1 MNQPRSVARGGLV
14 LLAALFAV
22 ASSNACTKKASP
34 KQCEEMLDRFIELSA
49 KEQMPDASAERKAQV
64 RGEARADEAFK
75 NCTSTVQPSEFECAM
90 RAQTSETMMKCLE

>member
-14 LLAALFAV
+14 LLALLAI
-22 ASSNACTKKASP
+22 ASGGACTKKASA

-49 KEQMPDASAERKAQV
+49 KEQMPDASAEKKAQV

-90 RAQTSETMMKCLE
+90 RAQSSETMMKCLE